1 MVIIYNI
8 KLLRMVANR
17 HNDILMSL
25 LLLVAQD
32 KKQIKYHFLDKF

>member
-1 MVIIYNI
+1 MAIIYNI
-8 KLLRMVANR
+8 KVLRMVANR